1 LSDIKI
7 HFLGTSSAI
16 PTRERGLSCILLH
29 YENELLFFDCGEGA
43 QRTAITSGIGFN
55 KDTSIFI
62 SHMHGDHVV
71 GLLGLLQTMAMQSR
85 NKPLYVFGPKGVI
98 EFLQLNQKLL
108 NFGLTYPVYGKVV
121 RRGVVF
127 DSKKLRYKVLAE
139 KSEHSTLS
147 YAYLFQEKDKPGRFN
162 PQSALK
168 LGIPEGPLW
177 SKLQS
182 GQIVT
187 SQKTKKKVKPEQVL
201 GRSRLGKKIG
211 ISGDTRPTEQLARF
225 FRGCDVIVFDSTYGD
240 AHSENAK
247 QNMHSTSR
255 EAAKLA
261 KKAKAKQLIL
271 THFSARY
278 RDVRELVKQA
288 KEIFPNT
295 IAAEDNLVYSVL

>member
-1 LSDIKI
+1 
-7 HFLGTSSAI
+7 
-16 PTRERGLSCILLH
+16 
-29 YENELLFFDCGEGA
+29 
-43 QRTAITSGIGFN
+43 
-55 KDTSIFI
+55 
-62 SHMHGDHVV
+62 MHGDHVV

-85 NKPLYVFGPKGVI
+85 NKPLYVFGPKGVV

-108 NFGLTYPVYGKVV
+108 NFGLTYPVYGKMV

-127 DSKKLRYKVLAE
+127 DSKKLRYRVLAE

-147 YAYLFQEKDKPGRFN
+147 YAYLFQEKDKPGRFT

-168 LGIPEGPLW
+168 LGIPEGPHW

-201 GRSRLGKKIG
+201 GRSRPGKKIG

-240 AHSENAK
+240 EHSENAK

-295 IAAEDNLVYSVL
+295 IAAEDNLIYDVASKKSSSP